1 MSETD
6 SLEKEP
12 EEQIKKVPYGPVPM
26 IWNISQV
33 KGSDGNPLIAVNIQ
47 TAEGD
52 KIFYVNPSVALQIG
66 EAIIKLSTEAL
77 TLSEQPQ

>member
-6 SLEKEP
+6 PAEKNP
-12 EEQIKKVPYGPVPM
+12 DEQIKKIPYGPVPM

-33 KGSDGNPLIAVNIQ
+33 KGSDGNPLIAVHIQ

-52 KIFYVNPSVALQIG
+52 KNFFVNPSVALQIG
-66 EAIIKLSTEAL
+66 EAINKLSTEAL